1 MITDEMIAR
10 INELAAKSKTEEG
23 LTEKERAEQ
32 KELRQLYLKSIRDN
46 VRSQLDR
53 IEFVDNDP
61 KH

>member
-23 LTEKERAEQ
+23 LTQAEKAEQ
-32 KELRQLYLKSIRDN
+32 TELRRQYLDAIRNN
-46 VRSQLDR
+46 VRSQLER
-53 IEFVDNDP
+53 IEFVDDAP